1 MLDDFDMDFP
11 EEEDDF
17 EEEESSEPGS
27 NRTFMMVAGGIGAL
41 LIIGLIC
48 VAVYLFVIRPRTSAQ
63 TAQQT
68 ETAIALSVANEVA
81 QTETALALIPTFTD
95 TPVPTNTQVPTNT
108 PQPTTTDAVLPT
120 SADGTGGG
128 PTQDPRTATVQ
139 ALLTQAALAQT
150 QAAQQLLTQTSTP
163 TATGLPDTGFADDI
177 GAPTL
182 LGMAALLILVIFIAR
197 RLRAATG

>member
-41 LIIGLIC
+41 IIIGLIC
-48 VAVYLFVIRPRTSAQ
+48 VAVYMFVIRPRTSAQ
-63 TAQQT
+63 TALQT
-68 ETAIALSVANEVA
+68 QTAIALSVANEVA

-95 TPVPTNTQVPTNT
+95 TPAPTNTLVPTET
-108 PQPTTTDAVLPT
+108 QQPTDAVLPT
-120 SADGTGGG
+120 AESDGTGGG

-182 LGMAALLILVIFIAR
+182 LGMAALLVLVIFIAR